1 MAIASPLGLTRTP
14 KHVYTWRTETFDSGP
29 LPSVTGILNIVDKSG
44 ALVGW
49 AKRET
54 AACAVR
60 NLDMLAAMR
69 QAGGDVAAVNWLK
82 AIPDYQRD
90 TAADIGTRVHALA
103 ESTAKGI
110 PVTPTDEE
118 RPFLAAFQRFLDEWQ
133 PRYLA
138 TEEMVASLT
147 HRYAGTLDAIVRRCF
162 DQELVIVD
170 YKTGREIYP
179 EVGLQLAAYAR
190 GEFMGLPDGSER
202 RLPEIGVGAVLHL
215 TPTGYEFRRVRI
227 DDLLYRIFLHACEVA
242 RFRLEIASTVIGEPL
257 LPDPADAP
265 AGSPEEIGA

>member
-1 MAIASPLGLTRTP
+1 MTASPPVLGLTRTP
-14 KHVYTWRTETFDSGP
+14 KHIYTWRTETFDSGP
-29 LPSVTGILNIVDKSG
+29 LPSVTSILNIVDKSG

-60 NLDMLAAMR
+60 NLDMLAEMR
-69 QAGGDVAAVNWLK
+69 QAGGDAAAVNWLK

-147 HRYAGTLDAIVRRCF
+147 HRYAGTLDAIVEMAGKVWML
-162 DQELVIVD
+162 DT
-170 YKTGREIYP
+170 KTGTGVYP
-179 EVGLQLAAYAR
+179 ETALQLSAYGGA
-190 GEFMGLPDGSER
+190 EF
-202 RLPEIGVGAVLHL
+202 IGRPGDPKRYAIPPITAYAVLHL
-215 TPTGYEFRRVRI
+215 RPEGYRLVPYNVDRGTFEA
-227 DDLLYRIFLHACEVA
+227 FLHARSLFEWRETQAPKVM
-242 RFRLEIASTVIGEPL
+242 GQPL
-257 LPDPADAP
+257 GRA
-265 AGSPEEIGA
+265 IK

>member
-1 MAIASPLGLTRTP
+1 MIAERAAVLGLTRTP
-14 KHVYTWRTETFDSGP
+14 KHVYTWRTEIFDSGP
-29 LPSVTGILNIVDKSG
+29 LPSVTGVLGIVDKSG

-60 NLDMLAAMR
+60 NLDMLAKMR
-69 QAGGDVAAVNWLK
+69 ETGGDAAAVNWLK

-118 RPFLAAFQRFLDEWQ
+118 RPFLAAFQRFLEEWK

-147 HRYAGTLDAIVRRCF
+147 HGYAGTLDAIVEMAG
-162 DQELVIVD
+162 DIYMIDV
-170 YKTGREIYP
+170 KTGTGVYKETA
-179 EVGLQLAAYAR
+179 LQLSAYANA
-190 GEFMGLPDGSER
+190 EF
-202 RLPEIGVGAVLHL
+202 IGKPGDTTRYAVPKITAHAVLHL
-215 TPTGYEFRRVRI
+215 RPEGYEVIPFDVGSRTFEAFLQARA
-227 DDLLYRIFLHACEVA
+227 LYEWRE
-242 RFRLEIASTVIGEPL
+242 GEAKAIMGQPL
-257 LPDPADAP
+257 GRA
-265 AGSPEEIGA
+265 IK

>member
-1 MAIASPLGLTRTP
+1 MAIASPPVLGLTRTP
-14 KHVYTWRTETFDSGP
+14 KHIYTWRTETFDSGP

-147 HRYAGTLDAIVRRCF
+147 HRYAGTLDAIVEMAG
-162 DQELVIVD
+162 DTWMLDV
-170 YKTGREIYP
+170 KTGTGVYAETS
-179 EVGLQLAAYAR
+179 LQLAAYAGAEFIGKP
-190 GEFMGLPDGSER
+190 GETARYTVPKITAYG
-202 RLPEIGVGAVLHL
+202 VLHL
-215 TPTGYEFRRVRI
+215 RPEGYEVVPFNVGPRTFDAFLQARA
-227 DDLLYRIFLHACEVA
+227 LYEWRETEAKAIM
-242 RFRLEIASTVIGEPL
+242 
-257 LPDPADAP
+257 
-265 AGSPEEIGA
+265 GSPLGRAIK

>member
-1 MAIASPLGLTRTP
+1 MATASPPGLGLTRTP
-14 KHVYTWRTETFDSGP
+14 KHIYTWRTETFDSGP

-147 HRYAGTLDAIVRRCF
+147 HRYAGTLDAIVEMAG
-162 DQELVIVD
+162 DTWMLDV
-170 YKTGREIYP
+170 KTGTGVYAETS
-179 EVGLQLAAYAR
+179 LQLAAYGDPSSYQFHNAGGAR
-190 GEFMGLPDGSER
+190 DDR
-202 RLPEIGVGAVLHL
+202 RTRTSLAGRHL
-215 TPTGYEFRRVRI
+215 
-227 DDLLYRIFLHACEVA
+227 
-242 RFRLEIASTVIGEPL
+242 
-257 LPDPADAP
+257 ADWL
-265 AGSPEEIGA
+265 